1 MRLCGRNTQGVRVMR
16 LAEDSKV
23 IGGARAEKEE
33 EADVSEIVAEMNGEN
48 TEAPVDTPAE
58 ETEAAPETEV

>member
-1 MRLCGRNTQGVRVMR
+1 MRLCGRNTQGVRVMK
-16 LAEDSKV
+16 LAEGSRV
-23 IGGARAEKEE
+23 IGVARAEKEE

-48 TEAPVDTPAE
+48 AEVPVDTPAE